1 MVCRGESCDSAT
13 PWCSPSL
20 LPPEIVVG
28 LGLVIQTEEA
38 LFSFTPPTSPNH
50 QAPLTQDSLRYVC
63 IVRAEQ

>member
-38 LFSFTPPTSPNH
+38 LFSTASLNH
-50 QAPLTQDSLRYVC
+50 KAPLTQDSLRYVY